1 MQTRTWMRWSRAAGA
16 AVAAAVVAACG
27 GSGGTTTAVSGTA
40 MAGPFLAGTVCAYKV
55 TDGQRGAQIGCSAID
70 PASSGWKID
79 LAGTTGDVLL
89 EIGGGARYD
98 DEADAGDDKTG
109 TALPD
114 GTIRTLVSVRDGT
127 VTSALTPL
135 TELALRLSLAA
146 NGGRFS
152 PAALAEQAQ
161 ALRTRLGLPAGMD
174 LLATQPVI
182 KPADGTQRSYREAL
196 RALSQLQ
203 STAGYKGNLAAHLAT
218 LVQKL
223 PTTEFTAELKRGL
236 AADCNIGSD
245 GVLAC
250 KASVPTGTG
259 STTTTTTGA
268 APGTLTCDLKAFQA
282 GAKVSVPTADQL
294 KAFARTYSGSA
305 GSYDANFNF
314 VATGKAE
321 LVLAAD
327 GGVGY
332 NGTGAT
338 PSSLCFE
345 ANDTY
350 GDMLYLAFANG
361 AHVDL
366 FKDGAFSGEAPT
378 DAKVSIKSDKD
389 PQPVKP
395 VVTASPVTLP
405 NGSVV
410 DSTTATIT
418 QLAIPNI
425 AGGKITK
432 FTTSDGA
439 LIEVYDYVDTLNVTA
454 TGASLSITVA
464 TTFNA
469 CALTAAKTTADTP
482 ACSSLGITFDRAGG
496 SITLASTPM
505 KKVVFTCSGACT
517 LSGAL
522 RFPAY

>member
-1 MQTRTWMRWSRAAGA
+1 MNKQGWSTRGRAAGGALLA
-16 AVAAAVVAACG
+16 AVLAACG
-27 GSGGTTTAVSGTA
+27 GTDGASTAVSGTA
-40 MAGPFLAGTVCAYKV
+40 MAGPFLAGTVCAYKIA
-55 TDGQRGAQIGCSAID
+55 DGQRGTQIGCSAID
-70 PASSGWKID
+70 PATSGWKID

-98 DEADAGDDKTG
+98 DEADSTDNTRG

-114 GTIRTLVSVRDGT
+114 GAIRTLVSVKDGT

-135 TELALRLSLAA
+135 TELALRMALAA

-152 PAALAEQAQ
+152 PTVLAEQAQ
-161 ALRTRLGLPAGMD
+161 ALRTRLNLPAGVD
-174 LLATQPVI
+174 LLATQPVVS
-182 KPADGTQRSYREAL
+182 PTDGTQRSYREAL

-203 STAGYKGNLAAHLAT
+203 TSAGYQGNLAAHLAS
-218 LVQKL
+218 LVQSL
-223 PTTEFTAELKRGL
+223 PTSQFTAELKRGL
-236 AADCNIGSD
+236 SADCSVGTD
-245 GVLAC
+245 GVLSC
-250 KASVPTGTG
+250 KASVPAAGG
-259 STTTTTTGA
+259 TTTGGTTGT
-268 APGTLTCDLKAFQA
+268 APGTLTCNTKAFQA

-294 KAFARTYSGSA
+294 KAFARTYTGSA

-321 LVLAAD
+321 LVFAAD
-327 GGVGY
+327 GGVAY

-345 ANDTY
+345 ANDIY
-350 GDMLYLAFANG
+350 GDMLYLAFASG

-366 FKDGAFSGEAPT
+366 FKDGVFSGEAPT

-389 PQPVKP
+389 PQPVKQ

-418 QLAIPNI
+418 QLGMPNI
-425 AGGKITK
+425 PGGKITK
-432 FTTSDGA
+432 FSTSGGA
-439 LIEVYDYVDTLNVTA
+439 LIEVYDYVDTLNVSA
-454 TGASLSITVA
+454 GAPGLSITLA

-469 CALTAAKTTADTP
+469 CALTPAKESADNP
-482 ACSSLGITFDRAGG
+482 SCSSLGITFDRAGG
-496 SITLASTPM
+496 TITLAGTLM
-505 KKVVFTCSGACT
+505 KKVVFTCTGACT
-517 LSGAL
+517 LSGTL